1 MPEVG
6 LEPTPLTGHDF
17 ESCAAAITPLRHYQ
31 AILTKFDLWRKH
43 DYNFC
48 IMPMP
53 EEQSSVYPKSMAS
66 VFWVE
71 TDKIKP
77 NPFQPRKE
85 FNEDSL
91 RDLADSIRQYGVLQP
106 LVVTRKE
113 VQREDGGIQVEY
125 ELIAGERRLRATKLA
140 GVSQVPVLIREGE
153 DSEKTKLEL
162 AIIENI
168 QREDLNPI
176 DRGRAFARLAEQFN
190 YKHTE
195 IAKKVG
201 KSREYVSNSIRL
213 LLLPE
218 KISDALYTKRIS
230 EGHARSLLMLSDRPD
245 EQMTLYK
252 EIVYKNLSVRETE
265 MMTRKIA
272 FDKVRKKQYV
282 FDPEIINMEEKL
294 TEKLG
299 TRVQIERKE
308 YGGKVMID
316 FFSHDDLK
324 NFLSLVSGSKGVVFV
339 AQSEASSTVPGE
351 ELPPISEEPIEENT
365 SFSAEETTGKDNDGD
380 DLYSIKN
387 FSI

>member
-1 MPEVG
+1 MPT
-6 LEPTPLTGHDF
+6 L
-17 ESCAAAITPLRHYQ
+17 
-31 AILTKFDLWRKH
+31 
-43 DYNFC
+43 
-48 IMPMP
+48 
-53 EEQSSVYPKSMAS
+53 EEQAKVYPGSNMS
-66 VFWVE
+66 IFWVE

-85 FNEDSL
+85 FNEESL

-113 VQREDGGIQVEY
+113 IQREDGGLATEY
-125 ELIAGERRLRATKLA
+125 ELIAGERRLRASKIA
-140 GVSQVPVLIREGE
+140 GVTQVPVLIREGE

-176 DRGRAFARLAEQFN
+176 DRGRAFARLAEQFG

-213 LLLPE
+213 LSLPE
-218 KISDALYTKRIS
+218 KISDALYTKRIT
-230 EGHARSLLMLSDRPD
+230 EGHARSLLMLSDRPE

-265 MMTRKIA
+265 MMSRKIA

-294 TEKLG
+294 TERLG
-299 TRVQIERKE
+299 TRVQIERKD
-308 YGGKVMID
+308 YGGKVVID
-316 FFSHDDLK
+316 FFSNDDLR
-324 NFLSLVSGSKGVVFV
+324 NFLAIVSAAKGVASLRKEVIEEEPTPLPSSDDEVSGE
-339 AQSEASSTVPGE
+339 QTQ
-351 ELPPISEEPIEENT
+351 
-365 SFSAEETTGKDNDGD
+365 DD
-380 DLYSIKN
+380 DLYSVKN